1 MNFFFDFLGNFWGN
15 LLGISL
21 EDFFGGIYFEEF
33 FGRIFLEEFFGRNYL
48 VEINMELMILS
59 RFWGNFVSMQGR
71 SKEEEEF

>member
-33 FGRIFLEEFFGRNYL
+33 LGRNL
-48 VEINMELMILS
+48 FGGFILGGLFLGGFFCRNS
-59 RFWGNFVSMQGR
+59 LEGIT
-71 SKEEEEF
+71 K